1 MKRFK
6 IFSIVLAAMTAMMF
20 SSCDKKNDSS
30 NQSSQSNSA
39 AESTESVTEE
49 STEPA
54 TEAETEP
61 AILGIKAENPVYGYS
76 VIIPESLNKKDGS
89 VISDTVA
96 AYEDEY
102 AMFEGESGDNLN
114 IVIDDAMTDEEW
126 RSRTKE
132 KFQKEYQDLYEYMG
146 MSTTIE
152 ITAFEAVKIDGF
164 DAYRLEIDGKNE
176 NGSQFSQIQI
186 IVNRNNDTSAPY
198 CYTFTYTDYSG
209 SLEEL
214 CDNSINSIKFTDTKA
229 PSAPVDEN
237 AGKPFAFNS
246 GFEFSAPEGWSYVTD
261 DNSISHEITGN
272 QAEFSAD
279 GGGSIIITVSDEAD
293 DENNFKAYTQ
303 QDVELLFAKS
313 FESFDDFNVLSFDSF
328 NVDKYN
334 AHKIKYRISM
344 GELEIHQTILMINC
358 PDKNKGVCL
367 ILSDYGA
374 GYDDISNNLEKTI
387 KFK

>member
-1 MKRFK
+1 
-6 IFSIVLAAMTAMMF
+6 MTAMMF

-30 NQSSQSNSA
+30 SQSSESNSA

-61 AILGIKAENPVYGYS
+61 AISGIKAENPVYGYS
-76 VIIPESLNKKDGS
+76 LIIPESLNKKDGS
-89 VISDTVA
+89 VISDTVT
-96 AYEDEY
+96 YEDDY
-102 AMFEGESGDNLN
+102 AMFENASGDNLN
-114 IVIDDAMTDEEW
+114 IAVDDVMTDDEW
-126 RSRTKE
+126 KSQTKE
-132 KFQKEYQDLYEYMG
+132 KCQKEYEDLYEYMG

-152 ITAFEAVKIDGF
+152 ITTFDSIKINEY
-164 DAYRLEIDGKNE
+164 DAYRIEIDGKNE

-186 IVNRNNDTSAPY
+186 IVNRKNDTSAPY

-209 SLEEL
+209 SLEAL
-214 CDNSINSIKFTDTKA
+214 CENSIESIKFFDTKA
-229 PSAPVDEN
+229 PSAPIDEN
-237 AGKPFAFNS
+237 AGEPFTFDS
-246 GFEFSAPEGWSYVTD
+246 GFEFSAPKGWNYITD
-261 DNSISHEITGN
+261 NNSISHEITGN

-279 GGGSIIITVSDEAD
+279 DGGSIIITVSDEAD
-293 DENNFKAYTQ
+293 DEDNFKAYTQ

-313 FESFDDFNVLSFDSF
+313 FESFDDFKVLSFDSF

-334 AHKIKYRISM
+334 AHKIKYKISM

>member
-30 NQSSQSNSA
+30 SQSSESNSA
-39 AESTESVTEE
+39 AELTESVTEE

-54 TEAETEP
+54 TEEETEP

-96 AYEDEY
+96 AYEDDY

-152 ITAFEAVKIDGF
+152 ITAFEAVKIDG
-164 DAYRLEIDGKNE
+164 
-176 NGSQFSQIQI
+176 
-186 IVNRNNDTSAPY
+186 
-198 CYTFTYTDYSG
+198 
-209 SLEEL
+209 
-214 CDNSINSIKFTDTKA
+214 
-229 PSAPVDEN
+229 
-237 AGKPFAFNS
+237 
-246 GFEFSAPEGWSYVTD
+246 
-261 DNSISHEITGN
+261 
-272 QAEFSAD
+272 
-279 GGGSIIITVSDEAD
+279 
-293 DENNFKAYTQ
+293 
-303 QDVELLFAKS
+303 
-313 FESFDDFNVLSFDSF
+313 
-328 NVDKYN
+328 
-334 AHKIKYRISM
+334 
-344 GELEIHQTILMINC
+344 
-358 PDKNKGVCL
+358 
-367 ILSDYGA
+367 
-374 GYDDISNNLEKTI
+374 
-387 KFK
+387 

>member
-30 NQSSQSNSA
+30 SQSSESNSA

-54 TEAETEP
+54 TEADTEP
-61 AILGIKAENPVYGYS
+61 AISGIKAENPVYGYS
-76 VIIPESLNKKDGS
+76 LIIPESLNKKDGS
-89 VISDTVA
+89 VISDTVT
-96 AYEDEY
+96 YEDDY
-102 AMFEGESGDNLN
+102 AMFEGASGDNLN
-114 IVIDDAMTDEEW
+114 VVIDNVMTDEEW
-126 RSRTKE
+126 SARTKE
-132 KFQKEYQDLYEYMG
+132 KCQEEYEDLYEYMG
-146 MSTTIE
+146 MSTAIE
-152 ITAFEAVKIDGF
+152 ITAFDSVNIDGY
-164 DAYRLEIDGKNE
+164 DAYRIEIDGKNE

-186 IVNRNNDTSAPY
+186 IVNRKNDTSAPY

-209 SLEEL
+209 SLEEF
-214 CDNSINSIKFTDTKA
+214 CENSIESIKFFDTKA
-229 PSAPVDEN
+229 PSTPIDEN
-237 AGKPFAFNS
+237 AGEPFTFDS
-246 GFEFSAPEGWSYVTD
+246 GFEFSAPEGWNYVTD
-261 DNSISHEITGN
+261 NNSISHEITGN

-279 GGGSIIITVSDEAD
+279 DGGSIIITVSDEAD
-293 DENNFKAYTQ
+293 DEDNFKAYTQ

-313 FESFDDFNVLSFDSF
+313 FESFDDFKVLSFDSF

-334 AHKIKYRISM
+334 AHKIKYKISM

-374 GYDDISNNLEKTI
+374 VYDDISNNLEKTI